1 MYEIYKI
8 EESDTLPIIANK
20 TNTTVEELKKIN
32 DLNDNYQVIPNNLII
47 VPKVKN
53 NNYNYYTVKKGDSI
67 YKIASDNNIDYDLL
81 LKINGL
87 DKDDYIYPNQ
97 TILIPNKDINLYLT
111 KEGDTL
117 KKILDNMNNDFDNLL
132 RNNSVYIEPEQ
143 IIIFKEK

>member
-8 EESDTLPIIANK
+8 EDTDTLPIIANK
-20 TNTTVEELKKIN
+20 TNTTIEELKKIN
-32 DLNDNYQVIPNNLII
+32 DLDDNYQVIPNNLII

-67 YKIASDNNIDYDLL
+67 YKIANDNNIDYELL

-97 TILIPNKDINLYLT
+97 TILIPNKDLNLYLT
-111 KEGDTL
+111 KEGDT
-117 KKILDNMNNDFDNLL
+117 INNIMDNLETNIDNLL
-132 RNNSVYIEPEQ
+132 RNNDIYIAPEQ